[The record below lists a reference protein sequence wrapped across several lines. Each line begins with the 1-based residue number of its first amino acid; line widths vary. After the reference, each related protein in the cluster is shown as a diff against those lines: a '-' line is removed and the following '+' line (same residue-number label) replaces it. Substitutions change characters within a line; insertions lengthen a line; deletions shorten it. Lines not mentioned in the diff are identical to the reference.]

1 MNYLNGTIDRFE
13 ENQAIIKLENGT
25 TLLWPK
31 EKIPDNLKEGELI
44 KLLMQSDKTE
54 TNKQEET
61 AKNILNEILQN
72 E

>member
-1 MNYLNGTIDRFE
+1 MYSLEGTIDRFE
-13 ENQAIIKLENGT
+13 NDQAIIKLESGA

-31 EKIPDNLKEGELI
+31 EKMPANFIEGKVIKISLLTDNI
-44 KLLMQSDKTE
+44 QTE
-54 TNKQEET
+54 KNEEI